1 MTREQAW
8 DAFNDIPEDVKNAI
22 YLIVGYV
29 NDCMNNGTMTRDREL
44 VIRIILSDMWKQ
56 NLGRNYTL

>member
-8 DAFNDIPEDVKNAI
+8 DAFNDIPEEVKDAI
-22 YLIVGYV
+22 CTLVGYV
-29 NDCMNNGTMTRDREL
+29 TDSIENGTMTRDREL
-44 VIRIILSDMWKQ
+44 VIKIILSDMWKK